1 MSNEKK
7 PNQPMYMRASVSN
20 AFDINPQ
27 SKKGVF
33 ASIIFT
39 IFVITIIGL
48 VVWSVFFEG
57 IDVIKNIV
65 NEFLL
70 PRVDK

>member
-1 MSNEKK
+1 
-7 PNQPMYMRASVSN
+7 MYMRASVSN
-20 AFDINPQ
+20 AFDKNPQ